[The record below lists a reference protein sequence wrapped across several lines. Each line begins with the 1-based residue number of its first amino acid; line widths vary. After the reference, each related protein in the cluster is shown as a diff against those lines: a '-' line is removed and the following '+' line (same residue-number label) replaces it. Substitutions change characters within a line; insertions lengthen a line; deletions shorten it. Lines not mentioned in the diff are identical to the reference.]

1 MSHDQYKQSQR
12 RHPLSRRL
20 AGILAAVLSVA
31 LVVDGAPASA
41 WAEAVDEVIAYEEVV
56 APDVTE
62 EGDEQPLE
70 VNEADDPVGEAAPE
84 EAPVEMLPDAGE
96 PVADQ
101 ADAEEEALEDAVV
114 DEQAPTEELPDE
126 SQYPD
131 IPGEDAPID
140 INGPEPGALGASAA
154 RQPAIRTMAAIRS
167 FLTSHPFDINAY
179 PTYVTKP
186 NIKAPYAPG
195 KLSNSSIQQMINALN
210 FARYVAGISSNITN
224 DAGLSEYAQA
234 AALVNAA
241 NGSMSHTPSKPAG
254 MADALYQK
262 GYKGASSSNIGYGY
276 PSPANYVMLYFD
288 DPGSSNRGVD
298 GHRRWL
304 LCSALG
310 KVGVG
315 HVYQEGSLG
324 FNAMYV
330 FDQSSSDA
338 YTDVAWPAR
347 LMPTCLFSDPETD
360 WSLITDVG
368 ALGSD
373 ASIAVQVVRRRDG
386 KAWNL
391 TQRDSKNGRVYVNRV
406 NYGDGPCVN
415 WWLGGTGA
423 YRDGDVYDVT
433 VKGDRSSKKYSVTFF
448 DIFEQD
454 TMDLRVYH
462 TFDDSKYVEATVG
475 DDLMLV
481 ANPGYSKSA
490 LLGDSGNLALADRQA
505 GKIIT
510 FSSSQKSVGTV
521 KWMGTSSSDE
531 VYYDYDG
538 TSYTKDKCAMLTCV
552 GVGKTTVT
560 ASLPNGKKQT
570 IEVEVLPNS
579 DYDMWV
585 SFDGDEDLTYTG
597 EHQHPAFGVYVQD
610 EDGYWSRLTEGDDYS
625 VKYLNDVN
633 AGTGIIDI
641 TGIGDY
647 EGGYARERFTIN
659 PAPLSEATVASLGN
673 KTYTG
678 SEIKPAPKVTFHG
691 KQLVEGTD
699 YTVSYSANTNV
710 GTAKLT
716 LTGKGNFTGTK
727 TASFKIVAADLSKA
741 TLGTL
746 ADQRY
751 TGKQVQ
757 PKPDVM
763 WNGRRLVEGTD
774 YTISYENNVD
784 RGQASLTVTGKG
796 NFVKSVSMTFNIVDL
811 PTVNIYRLYNH
822 KTSEHLYTRSKGE
835 YDKLPVMT
843 NGDWKQEGVA
853 WMAPSTSAQPVYRL
867 YNLRSGDHHY
877 TTSAGEKASLLKSG
891 DWRDEGIAFY
901 SAART
906 DSGAVPLYRVY
917 NRRLKRGQ
925 HHYTR
930 NAAERDVLVAKH
942 GWRDEGV
949 GFYGLS

>member
-70 VNEADDPVGEAAPE
+70 VDEADDPVGEAAPE
-84 EAPVEMLPDAGE
+84 EAPVETLPDAGE

-101 ADAEEEALEDAVV
+101 ADADAEVLEDAVV
-114 DEQAPTEELPDE
+114 DEQVPAEELPDE
-126 SQYPD
+126 SQHPD

-167 FLTSHPFDINAY
+167 FLSSHPFNIAAY
-179 PTYVTKP
+179 PTYATKP
-186 NIKAPYAPG
+186 NIRAPYAPG
-195 KLSNSSIQQMINALN
+195 RLSSGSIQQVMNALN
-210 FARYVAGISSNITN
+210 FARYVAGISSNITC

-234 AALVNAA
+234 AALVSAA
-241 NGSMSHTPSKPAG
+241 NGMINHYPSKPSG
-254 MADALYQK
+254 MADALFQK
-262 GYKGASSSNIGYGY
+262 GYKGASSSNLGYGY
-276 PSPANYVMLYFD
+276 PYPANYVMLYLD
-288 DPGSSNRGVD
+288 DPGSNNRGAD

-304 LCSALG
+304 LCSALS

-315 HVYQEGSLG
+315 HVYEDGSTG
-324 FNAMYV
+324 YNAMYV
-330 FDQSSSDA
+330 IDKSSSDS

-391 TQRDSKNGRVYVNRV
+391 TQRDSQNGRVYVNRV

-448 DIFEQD
+448 DVFEQD
-454 TMDLRVYH
+454 TMDLRVLWEES
-462 TFDDSKYVEATVG
+462 DGGRVEATVG
-475 DDLMLV
+475 DELTLG
-481 ANPGYSKSA
+481 ARPGYSNSA
-490 LLGDSGNLALADRQA
+490 LLGDAGNLALANRQA
-505 GKIIT
+505 GRT
-510 FSSSQKSVGTV
+510 VSFSSSQKSVGTV
-521 KWMGTSSSDE
+521 KAMGGSPSNE

-538 TSYTKDKCAMLTCV
+538 TEYDKSNCATLTCV
-552 GVGKTTVT
+552 GVGETTVT
-560 ASLPNGKKQT
+560 ASLPNGKKRSVV
-570 IEVEVLPNS
+570 VEVLPKS
-579 DYDMWV
+579 AYELWV
-585 SFDGDEDLTYTG
+585 SFDDEEELTYNG
-597 EHQHPAFGVYVQD
+597 EHQHPTVEVYV
-610 EDGYWSRLTEGDDYS
+610 EDGWYWSPLTEGVDYTTEF
-625 VKYLNDVN
+625 LNDVN
-633 AGTGIIDI
+633 AGTGTVVV

-659 PAPLSEATVASLGN
+659 PAPLSEATIASLGS